1 MDENHL
7 AHMVAAAIFVL
18 LQSNYFININI
29 KQTEE
34 QNIVLLTVLRDLCQ
48 QYQNSNGTG
57 NTSSSRRRM
66 EKEIKDSTW
75 KSDHK
80 LIFQLLPRN
89 YTRTQMRTW
98 NCTLLYFVWTSSHL
112 ITHSFTADTDSQLFY
127 FAFANNPICPLFLS
141 QFLCSACLAVSTIF
155 FINLCTN
162 SAALHWIA
170 HKCLKYRIDWLN
182 VYYVCDYYGRE
193 MRFHWKAEVSLIYI
207 IIINTDCLCRSS
219 SFCRTCKVSKPN
231 VYTILHFPTS
241 KYFSHSCTTKFWT
254 RQTDR
259 HSNCAIDR
267 KK

>member
-1 MDENHL
+1 MHLQCEMQCNISFLVKCMYWFIFASISRNFTLASMDENHL

-89 YTRTQMRTW
+89 YTRTQMRT
-98 NCTLLYFVWTSSHL
+98 
-112 ITHSFTADTDSQLFY
+112 
-127 FAFANNPICPLFLS
+127 
-141 QFLCSACLAVSTIF
+141 
-155 FINLCTN
+155 
-162 SAALHWIA
+162 
-170 HKCLKYRIDWLN
+170 
-182 VYYVCDYYGRE
+182 
-193 MRFHWKAEVSLIYI
+193 
-207 IIINTDCLCRSS
+207 
-219 SFCRTCKVSKPN
+219 
-231 VYTILHFPTS
+231 
-241 KYFSHSCTTKFWT
+241 
-254 RQTDR
+254 
-259 HSNCAIDR
+259 
-267 KK
+267 